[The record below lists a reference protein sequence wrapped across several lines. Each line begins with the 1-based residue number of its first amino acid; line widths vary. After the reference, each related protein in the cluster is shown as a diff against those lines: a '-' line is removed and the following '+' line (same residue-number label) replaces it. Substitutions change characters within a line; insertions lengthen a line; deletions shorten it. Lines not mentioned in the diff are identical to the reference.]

1 MQKQGKIQQTNF
13 EVALKKKSL
22 LWNIFLTRSC
32 FPHFYL
38 GVEKI
43 LLDQQ
48 SWPFFGLGEKEN
60 NVETKVMWLLT
71 DMIENWVPLYPCV
84 TARGFSTHTEKK
96 PEK

>member
-48 SWPFFGLGEKEN
+48 S
-60 NVETKVMWLLT
+60 
-71 DMIENWVPLYPCV
+71 
-84 TARGFSTHTEKK
+84 
-96 PEK
+96 